1 MKKQHNPKS
10 QRKTSLMF
18 DRDLWREIFQS
29 IQKNKLRSILSG
41 FTISFAILIFTLLF
55 GIANGLQN
63 TFESF
68 FVKDASNA
76 IFIRTGKTS
85 KPYKGNQTGKRIQL
99 ANEDFDFLKIKN
111 EAKIEHAS
119 GRIFKNFN
127 VAYKSN
133 RNNYNIRAV
142 HPAHQFIEKSLMT
155 RGRYINLA
163 DLQNTRKVA
172 VIGKMVSDDLF
183 QNKPAVGK
191 YIQMQGIA
199 FQIVGVFEE
208 ASDDNENRMIYI
220 PINTAQSI
228 YEKNDEINE
237 INLTYNP
244 SMNYEEALDFG
255 YLLKKQLQQRLT
267 VAPTDQRAIRI
278 QNNAEGKKGIDQMM
292 FVIGILILFIGFG
305 TLIAGIV
312 GISNIMIYIV
322 KERTKELGI
331 RKVLGASPRAI
342 VSLILLEAISI
353 TSLAGYLGIFIGM
366 GALNFIDDKL
376 EAYFVKDP
384 HVDTPLLIAAVIV
397 LIVAGCIAGYMPA
410 KRASKIKPIVALRA
424 E

>member
-1 MKKQHNPKS
+1 
-10 QRKTSLMF
+10 MF

-29 IQKNKLRSILSG
+29 IRKNKLRSILSG

-68 FVKDASNA
+68 FVNDASNA
-76 IFIRTGKTS
+76 IFVRTGKTS

-99 ANEDFDFLKIKN
+99 SNEDFDFLKNKN
-111 EAKIEHAS
+111 EKKIEYAS
-119 GRIFKNFN
+119 GRIYKNFN
-127 VAYKSN
+127 VSYKSN

-142 HPAHQFIEKSLMT
+142 HPEHQFIEKSLMT
-155 RGRYINLA
+155 RGRYINQS
-163 DLQNTRKVA
+163 DLKDTRKVA

-183 QNKPAVGK
+183 QNKPAIGK
-191 YIQMQGIA
+191 HIQLQGIA
-199 FQIVGVFEE
+199 FKVVGVFEE
-208 ASDDNENRMIYI
+208 ESDDTENRIVYI
-220 PINTAQSI
+220 PIRTAQSI
-228 YEKNDEINE
+228 YEKNDDIND
-237 INLTYNP
+237 ISLTYNP
-244 SMNYEEALDFG
+244 KMNYEEALDFG
-255 YLLKKQLQQRLT
+255 YDIKKQLQERLS

-278 QNNAEGKKGIDQMM
+278 QNNAEGKKGIDQLM

-353 TSLAGYLGIFIGM
+353 TSLAGYLGIFIGI

-376 EAYFVKDP
+376 EDYFIKDP
-384 HVDTPLLIAAVIV
+384 HVDTPIVVGAVVV
-397 LIVAGCIAGYMPA
+397 LVIAGCIAGYVPA